1 MSQKQSK
8 PAKLTK
14 ISVLRKMIGL
24 DKKKP
29 AKDYVVPNNSVQ
41 NLEKPGFY
49 DPTINATDTQ
59 LSGKMTHKCAYCQ
72 NLAKNFLYLE
82 SLIRNNTESAKK
94 CSVCNASLKYLEHV
108 NRNVRQVF
116 GSFESVIKA
125 DRALAATPPG
135 LPKYSVMPTQ
145 RAAGGAVLTSQKSL
159 KTLKKSKS
167 KTKAVKGQK
176 LSKSLKPLKSMKSLK
191 SLKSIKSGKISKS
204 LQSSKSSKSMGKSKH
219 QLKTGTKSQTG
230 RGKMVLKRKYRKT
243 AIKPPGGKMSSGGS
257 LYRSLAANRSK
268 MAASRSKMSASRSKM
283 SASRSK
289 MAASHSKL
297 GIKGASKQK
306 KLPKKRS
313 EGVPTSINWKLLKLN
328 MPKQVPLVH

>member
-8 PAKLTK
+8 PLKVSK

-41 NLEKPGFY
+41 NMQKPGFY

-59 LSGKMTHKCAYCQ
+59 LSGAMSHKCPYCE

-82 SLIRNNTESAKK
+82 SLIRNNTESTHK

-116 GSFESVIKA
+116 GNFESVAKA
-125 DRALAATPPG
+125 DRALNATPPM
-135 LPKYSVMPTQ
+135 LPKYSVTPIAQ
-145 RAAGGAVLTSQKSL
+145 RATGGAVLAAP
-159 KTLKKSKS
+159 KTLKRSKSKS
-167 KTKAVKGQK
+167 KPVKGQK
-176 LSKSLKPLKSMKSLK
+176 SSKSLKSLKSMKSLK
-191 SLKSIKSGKISKS
+191 TIKSGKLNKALKS
-204 LQSSKSSKSMGKSKH
+204 AKSGRNLGKSKH
-219 QLKTGTKSQTG
+219 QLKTGPGIATG

-243 AIKPPGGKMSSGGS
+243 AIKPPGGKMSSGVS
-257 LYRSLAANRSK
+257 QYRGLAAGRSK
-268 MAASRSKMSASRSKM
+268 MAASRSKMAASRSKLVASRSKM
-283 SASRSK
+283 AASRSK

-297 GIKGASKQK
+297 GAAKQRK
-306 KLPKKRS
+306 QSKKRS
-313 EGVPTSINWKLLKLN
+313 DAVPTSINWKLLKKNL
-328 MPKQVPLVH
+328 PKRIPLIH